1 MSKVK
6 YLAFL
11 FLLMFFNCNNAQ
23 NSSKA
28 HVFLNLDF
36 EQVYPDGNAKG
47 WFKGGEGFSVFV
59 DSTISYS
66 GKRSLCIKRIG
77 EGRFGVATSSFPV
90 DQARGKYL
98 KYSGYIKTKNITQGF
113 AGLWWRVDGADGVLN
128 FDNMK
133 NRGVKGTS
141 DWKKYTIEF
150 KIDDKAT
157 NINFGVLMPGIG
169 TAWFDDLS
177 IELDGKKYTQ
187 NKPEIKKLSSMQI
200 DWLKN
205 NVNTFSSAEPDADD
219 KDLGFLKDMVGNAR
233 IVSLGEG
240 THGTQGFFTM
250 KHRIIKYLA
259 EKMDFTVFAIE
270 ANMPE
275 AQKVNNYVLNGIGN
289 PKDVLAGLY
298 FWTWNTR
305 EVLDMLAWMR
315 QYNAS
320 KRGRIEFWGFDM
332 QFPNVAIKN
341 TLYFLHRFDPSYFNE
356 AKEKYQKIMAFNDE
370 LKKIKSKSGNILF
383 EPYLGYAK
391 DVYNHLRENLD
402 KYNSTV
408 NKDSTEWYIQNSRI
422 VVQSIEEKMQKHQS
436 RDESMAINVQW
447 IVNHMPA
454 DSKIILWAHNG
465 HVSKNETYWRKPM
478 GAYLNKEYGKKM
490 VAMGFCFYKG
500 NYTAR
505 GKNGLGVYSTSLP
518 EPGSVEWMLHKL
530 NYPRLFLNLR
540 KIKNSPLSDIFKREL
555 EFRSIGALAMDYAF
569 YRTIITDDFDILVYF
584 DNTTPSE
591 CFGVPNIQK

>member
-1 MSKVK
+1 MSKEK

-11 FLLMFFNCNNAQ
+11 FLLMFFNFNNAQ

-47 WFKGGEGFSVFV
+47 WFQGGEGFSVYV

-77 EGRFGVATSSFPV
+77 NGSFGVARSSFPV

-98 KYSGYIKTKNITQGF
+98 KYSGYIKTKNITEGF

-128 FDNMK
+128 FDNMN
-133 NRGVKGTS
+133 NRGVKGTN

-157 NINFGVLMPGIG
+157 NINFGVLMPGNG

-177 IELDGKKYTQ
+177 IELDGEKYSQ
-187 NKPEIKKLSSMQI
+187 KEPEIIKLSSKQI
-200 DWLKN
+200 NWLKN
-205 NVNTFSSAEPDADD
+205 NVDTFSSAEPDADD
-219 KDLGFLKDMVGNAR
+219 KDLGFLKDMVGDAR

-240 THGTQGFFTM
+240 THGTHEFFTM
-250 KHRIIKYLA
+250 KHSIIKYLA
-259 EKMDFTVFAIE
+259 EKMGFTVFAIE

-275 AQKVNNYVLNGIGN
+275 AQKVNNYVLYGIGN

-305 EVLDMLAWMR
+305 EVLDMLEWMR

-341 TLYFLHRFDPSYFNE
+341 TLYFLYKFDPPYFNE
-356 AKEKYQKIMAFNDE
+356 AKEKYQKIIAFNDE
-370 LKKIKSKSGNILF
+370 LKKIKSKPGNILF

-391 DVYNHLRENLD
+391 DVYNHLKENLD
-402 KYNSTV
+402 KYNSIG
-408 NKDSTEWYIQNSRI
+408 NKDSTEWYLQNSRI

-447 IVNHMPA
+447 IVNHRPA

-465 HVSKNETYWRKPM
+465 HVSQNETNWRKPM
-478 GAYLNKEYGKKM
+478 GAYLNKEYGKNM
-490 VAMGFCFYKG
+490 VVMGFCFYNGK
-500 NYTAR
+500 YTAT

-518 EPGSVEWMLHKL
+518 KPGSIEWMLHRL
-530 NYPRLFLNLR
+530 NYPRLFLDLR
-540 KIKNSPLSDIFKREL
+540 KIKNSPLSTIFNGEL
-555 EFRSIGALAMDYAF
+555 EFRSIGALVMDYAF
-569 YRTIITDDFDILVYF
+569 YRTIITDDFDILIYF

-591 CFGVPNIQK
+591 CFGVPNIQ